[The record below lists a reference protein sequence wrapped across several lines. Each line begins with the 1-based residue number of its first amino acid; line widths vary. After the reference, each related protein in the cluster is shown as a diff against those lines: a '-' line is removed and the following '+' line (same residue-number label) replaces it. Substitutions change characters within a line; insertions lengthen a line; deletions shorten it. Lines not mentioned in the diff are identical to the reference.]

1 MNYTNNLIRVK
12 RVSDY
17 KITNTDLSGAIDNFN
32 YHLYNKFLDGIGEF
46 VMLYREF
53 YKVDTQL

>member
-1 MNYTNNLIRVK
+1 MIYTNNLIRVK

-32 YHLYNKFLDGIGEF
+32 YHLYNKFLDGIDLFFINKSEPPDTLF
-46 VMLYREF
+46 V
-53 YKVDTQL
+53 